1 MSLHQY
7 CHLQLHDTVVLLNR
21 AVRIIARVL
30 CHFLLPPHS
39 ISCFHLH
46 AAMAASLEEAN
57 ERLAGAMDALQR
69 RDGKTMLLFSE
80 PAAMP
85 ASSALSAA
93 DWALMNTTHVLLD
106 NAVAKQASRIADAMH
121 LAVEEAQEK
130 QKHETELANV
140 RTPSAATLCVRCGV

>member
-1 MSLHQY
+1 
-7 CHLQLHDTVVLLNR
+7 
-21 AVRIIARVL
+21 
-30 CHFLLPPHS
+30 
-39 ISCFHLH
+39 
-46 AAMAASLEEAN
+46 MAASLEEAN

-69 RDGKTMLLFSE
+69 REGKTMLLFSE

-85 ASSALSAA
+85 ASSALLAA